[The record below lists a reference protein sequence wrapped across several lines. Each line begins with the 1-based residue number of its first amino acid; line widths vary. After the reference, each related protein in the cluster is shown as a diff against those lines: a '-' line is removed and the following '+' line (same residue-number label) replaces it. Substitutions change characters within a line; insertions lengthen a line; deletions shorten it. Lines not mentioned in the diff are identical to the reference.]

1 MAVTRK
7 IKTNDLD
14 NAINGLMQKPE
25 TPAKPKATAP
35 AGKAEK
41 DKKISVCFQ
50 MNESTKN
57 ALESYCK
64 NSDMTLTAGI
74 KKAIREM
81 LQRENA
87 IM

>member
-25 TPAKPKATAP
+25 TPAKTKATP
-35 AGKAEK
+35 AVTKEK
-41 DKKISVCFQ
+41 KTSICFQ
-50 MNESTKN
+50 MNESTKH
-57 ALESYCK
+57 ALETYCE
-64 NSDMTLTAGI
+64 NNEMTLTAGI

-81 LQRENA
+81 LQRENV

>member
-1 MAVTRK
+1 MAVTKK

-25 TPAKPKATAP
+25 TKTKAAPGAKK
-35 AGKAEK
+35 EK
-41 DKKISVCFQ
+41 KTSICFQ

-57 ALESYCK
+57 ALETYCA
-64 NSDMTLTAGI
+64 NNEMTLTAGI

>member
-1 MAVTRK
+1 MAVTKK

-25 TPAKPKATAP
+25 TKTKATAP
-35 AGKAEK
+35 AGKREK
-41 DKKISVCFQ
+41 KTAVCFQ

-57 ALESYCK
+57 ALEKYCAI
-64 NSDMTLTAGI
+64 NDMTLTAGI

-81 LQRENA
+81 LQRENV

>member
-25 TPAKPKATAP
+25 TPAKTKATAP
-35 AGKAEK
+35 KEK
-41 DKKISVCFQ
+41 KTSICFQ
-50 MNESTKN
+50 MNESTKH
-57 ALESYCK
+57 ALETYCD
-64 NSDMTLTAGI
+64 NNEMTLTAGI

-81 LQRENA
+81 LQRENV

>member
-25 TPAKPKATAP
+25 TKTKATAP
-35 AGKAEK
+35 KEK
-41 DKKISVCFQ
+41 KTSICFQ
-50 MNESTKN
+50 MNESTKH
-57 ALESYCK
+57 ALETYCE
-64 NSDMTLTAGI
+64 NNEMTLTAGI

>member
-25 TPAKPKATAP
+25 TKTKATAP
-35 AGKAEK
+35 AVTKEK
-41 DKKISVCFQ
+41 KTSICFQ
-50 MNESTKN
+50 MNESTKH
-57 ALESYCK
+57 ALETYCE
-64 NSDMTLTAGI
+64 NNEMTLTAGI

>member
-14 NAINGLMQKPE
+14 NAINGLMQKPDTKTKA
-25 TPAKPKATAP
+25 TPAAKK
-35 AGKAEK
+35 EK
-41 DKKISVCFQ
+41 KTSVCFQ
-50 MNESTKN
+50 MNESTKH
-57 ALESYCK
+57 ALETYCE
-64 NSDMTLTAGI
+64 NNEMTLTAGI

-81 LQRENA
+81 LQRENV

>member
-25 TPAKPKATAP
+25 TKTKATTP
-35 AGKAEK
+35 AGKKEK
-41 DKKISVCFQ
+41 KTSVCFQ
-50 MNESTKN
+50 MNESTKH
-57 ALESYCK
+57 ALETYCE
-64 NSDMTLTAGI
+64 NNEMSLTAGI

>member
-25 TPAKPKATAP
+25 TKTKATAP
-35 AGKAEK
+35 AAKKEK
-41 DKKISVCFQ
+41 KTAVCFQ
-50 MNESTKN
+50 MNESTKH
-57 ALESYCK
+57 ALETYCE
-64 NSDMTLTAGI
+64 NNEMTLTAGI

>member
-1 MAVTRK
+1 MAVTKK

-25 TPAKPKATAP
+25 TKTKATAP
-35 AGKAEK
+35 AGKKE
-41 DKKISVCFQ
+41 KKISVCFQ

-57 ALESYCK
+57 TLESYCK
-64 NSDMTLTAGI
+64 NNDMTLTAGI

>member
-25 TPAKPKATAP
+25 TPAKTKATAP
-35 AGKAEK
+35 AGKKEK
-41 DKKISVCFQ
+41 KTAVCFQ

-57 ALESYCK
+57 ALEKYCAI
-64 NSDMTLTAGI
+64 NDMTLTAGI

-81 LQRENA
+81 LQRENV

>member
-25 TPAKPKATAP
+25 TKTKATAP